1 MLFRD
6 IVYYRCRDCG
16 KVFVK
21 HERFKSVLRYC
32 TDETPMCPECFS
44 RRTNP
49 PGIGWLFRIKELLS
63 KKSKKIMSRRTLDD
77 LSDEEYEDYEKN
89 PENYQDVTDATN
101 EDIASMMGD
110 YEYD

>member
-21 HERFKSVLRYC
+21 HERFKSVLRYY

-49 PGIGWLFRIKELLS
+49 PGIGWLFRIKELLTTS
-63 KKSKKIMSRRTLDD
+63 DGIVIKNNKYIEKISL
-77 LSDEEYEDYEKN
+77 
-89 PENYQDVTDATN
+89 Q
-101 EDIASMMGD
+101 
-110 YEYD
+110 

>member
-49 PGIGWLFRIKELLS
+49 PGIGWLLRIKELLT
-63 KKSKKIMSRRTLDD
+63 KKQKKN
-77 LSDEEYEDYEKN
+77 EQKN
-89 PENYQDVTDATN
+89 LR
-101 EDIASMMGD
+101 
-110 YEYD
+110 

>member
-21 HERFKSVLRYC
+21 HERFKSVLRYY

-49 PGIGWLFRIKELLS
+49 PGIGWLFRKR
-63 KKSKKIMSRRTLDD
+63 MSRRTLDD

-110 YEYD
+110 YDDD